1 PSVDAF
7 VCLAPRVCLHVIV
20 CLSESET
27 VGVTLQHAALSMFVT
42 SFTTAA
48 AFYANYVSNITAIRC
63 FGVYAGTA
71 ILVNYILMVTWLPAV
86 VVLHER
92 YLPNMFLCTKPQH
105 QQTGCCTQMFWAGLC
120 QKANKCLFTFSE
132 VSRIF
137 FEKVLPCIVIKLRY
151 LWLFWFLA
159 MTVGGAYVVCVNPK
173 MKLPSLE
180 LAEFQ
185 VFRSS
190 HPFERY
196 DAEYKK
202 LFMFERVHHGEDL
215 HMPITI
221 IWGVTPVDNGDP
233 LNPKNKGKL
242 MLDSSFNI
250 ASPASQVW
258 ILNFCQKMR
267 NQSFVFQSEE
277 QDFTSC
283 FIETFKQWMEN
294 QDCDEASVYP
304 CCSQSIFP
312 YKQDVFE
319 LCIKRA
325 IMELDRSTNYHLDS
339 KTPGPRFDINDTIRA
354 IVLEFQS
361 TFLFTLAYEKMY
373 QFYRE
378 VDAWIEEELRYAP
391 AGLSYGWFVSNLEF
405 YDLQDSLSDGTLIA
419 MALSVAV
426 AFSVMLLTTWN
437 FIISLYAILSIAGT
451 IFVTVGSLVL
461 LGWEL
466 NVLESVTISVAVGL
480 SVDFAVHYGVA
491 YRLAPEPDREGKV
504 IFSLSR
510 MGSAIAMA
518 ALTTFVAGAMM
529 MPSTVLAYTQ
539 LGMFMMLI
547 MCISWA
553 FATFFFQCMC
563 RCLGPQGTCGQIPL
577 PKKLQCQSF
586 TETTSSSP
594 SPQGKSS
601 GLAKYQLDCK
611 GGEVEHYELEP
622 LASSQK
628 TEDKLHEGHDSST
641 QLYNRIPPHHHAA
654 PFSNIHYS
662 NTEAG
667 ERGSENGHVATLST
681 PCRCQYSQN
690 TNCTCGDPHLL
701 QQWNPHSCAPDSR
714 SCPPTSQLFPLS
726 GSPLIVVHRHEMSLP
741 DTMHMDVCEV
751 PGNQDKPDSIPVTR
765 EEIVKTCKRNSKR
778 ERAASASP
786 KKLNCF
792 NRTLKVKCNSASD
805 VPKSE
810 ASVPPIAISTTNP
823 SSESSC

>member
-1 PSVDAF
+1 
-7 VCLAPRVCLHVIV
+7 
-20 CLSESET
+20 
-27 VGVTLQHAALSMFVT
+27 M
-42 SFTTAA
+42 
-48 AFYANYVSNITAIRC
+48 
-63 FGVYAGTA
+63 
-71 ILVNYILMVTWLPAV
+71 
-86 VVLHER
+86 
-92 YLPNMFLCTKPQH
+92 
-105 QQTGCCTQMFWAGLC
+105 
-120 QKANKCLFTFSE
+120 
-132 VSRIF
+132 
-137 FEKVLPCIVIKLRY
+137 
-151 LWLFWFLA
+151 
-159 MTVGGAYVVCVNPK
+159 
-173 MKLPSLE
+173 
-180 LAEFQ
+180 
-185 VFRSS
+185 
-190 HPFERY
+190 
-196 DAEYKK
+196 
-202 LFMFERVHHGEDL
+202 
-215 HMPITI
+215 
-221 IWGVTPVDNGDP
+221 
-233 LNPKNKGKL
+233 
-242 MLDSSFNI
+242 
-250 ASPASQVW
+250 
-258 ILNFCQKMR
+258 
-267 NQSFVFQSEE
+267 
-277 QDFTSC
+277 
-283 FIETFKQWMEN
+283 
-294 QDCDEASVYP
+294 
-304 CCSQSIFP
+304 
-312 YKQDVFE
+312 
-319 LCIKRA
+319 
-325 IMELDRSTNYHLDS
+325 
-339 KTPGPRFDINDTIRA
+339 
-354 IVLEFQS
+354 
-361 TFLFTLAYEKMY
+361 
-373 QFYRE
+373 
-378 VDAWIEEELRYAP
+378 DAWIEEELRYAP

-726 GSPLIVVHRHEMSLP
+726 GSPLSKQNATLLPTNLDPVYTQLECCMHYFHCPLTHFHHCSQGRLVTPRQGAPHTCHFRKHCVHTAALQAASVGDQRFTSPKQDAGPDPGPGPGSDSETAGEVVVHRHEMSLP
-741 DTMHMDVCEV
+741 DSSQNISTTAQPQSPSPSAGSLHKSCHECATDTSRYRGDNHTPTTRTETAMHMDVCEV